1 MNRNQGSI
9 LPFGTGITQI
19 GSDLFPLVGTVPAGL
34 TMTTMN
40 SGRLKTI
47 AISLVLLVVVGAASM
62 YIATEYGTSRAITV
76 LVAVALVAGLTWL
89 VLMIVS
95 ILTATSARRERAD
108 DAWKEKDEQLR
119 PIERRTIILPEERRN
134 PGRRRKNPDA

>member
-9 LPFGTGITQI
+9 LPFGTRITQI
-19 GSDLFPLVGTVPAGL
+19 GSDLFPVLLAVTPGH

-62 YIATEYGTSRAITV
+62 FIATEYGSSRAITV
-76 LVAVALVAGLTWL
+76 LVAIALVAGLTWL
-89 VLMIVS
+89 VLTIVS
-95 ILTATSARRERAD
+95 IVTATGARKERAD

-119 PIERRTIILPEERRN
+119 PIERRTIILPEERRT